1 MNQNKNHYHFADN
14 SNRPLK
20 SNKRPDRR
28 DLLRKRRTPG
38 SNKQPGGKPGGK
50 SKMSLGH
57 RIAFIILL
65 VMLGLFLWKQIMSQT
80 AGYEKITYTR
90 FDKLMNDK
98 NIKSARIH
106 NGTFYGILF
115 IAMLIEAVNPEKVD
129 IFKEL
134 KK

>member
-57 RIAFIILL
+57 IAKVTINNQLEYVCLVEVNLGKNSFLL
-65 VMLGLFLWKQIMSQT
+65 PL
-80 AGYEKITYTR
+80 
-90 FDKLMNDK
+90 N
-98 NIKSARIH
+98 
-106 NGTFYGILF
+106 
-115 IAMLIEAVNPEKVD
+115 
-129 IFKEL
+129 
-134 KK
+134 